1 MNPSRPALVLAL
13 VCGLGLFTST
23 QMINA
28 STAHAGND
36 QPADVGAVNV
46 KDYGAKGD
54 GVTDDTE
61 ALQQALQDQNRFVY
75 LPPGVYLVRD
85 SVEWGKPQK
94 RRFLQGAGQEQTI
107 IRLQDRAPGFDNPNR
122 PKPVLTTF
130 EGKQTGQAFRNSIYD
145 LTVEVGTG
153 NPGAIGI
160 RFTNNNQ
167 GGLRDVTIRSRD
179 PRQAGQAGLAL
190 TKAWPGPAMIKN
202 VRIEGFDYGIQIRHP
217 EYGNVFEN
225 LSLNRQR
232 IAGIENQ
239 ANILS
244 ILDLK
249 SDNAVPVIENRDQ
262 NGLVVVINGEFRGGQ
277 PQIAAL
283 VNQGT
288 LFARN
293 LRASGYR
300 SLLQGSRRGLGLA
313 LSEFTS
319 GQTYS
324 LFPSPKSSLRLPIQ
338 PLPIPSVNRGDWVS
352 VTQFGAN
359 GNDNKDDTEAI
370 QRAIA
375 AGPAVY
381 FPYGTYRISRTIQV
395 QGVNRI
401 NFFESTLKVTGPLKD
416 RAQPVFRVTGRG
428 SSPVVL
434 ERFWGDYSGSQF
446 HWFEQASQR
455 TLVLRNIAVGSGKAY
470 RNTGSGDLFIEDV
483 AAGDWVFKNQQVWAR
498 QLNPENQGT
507 KIVNDGG
514 SLWILGLKTE
524 KPGTV
529 VETLNGG
536 RTEILGGLLYPASR
550 TIPSD
555 QPALINHESQ
565 LSVVIAESHH
575 GGGRYTTL
583 VQETR
588 DGVTKV
594 LKRTEVPRRGSA
606 SLLPLYVGYQGS
618 SSQELTQPASRSRFL
633 SSTLEDLVSLWKS
646 LLGFFR

>member
-1 MNPSRPALVLAL
+1 MNPSHSILILSLVVGPAWFTGPQIRPLSAATASSDRFPDDM
-13 VCGLGLFTST
+13 GA
-23 QMINA
+23 INI
-28 STAHAGND
+28 
-36 QPADVGAVNV
+36 

-61 ALQQALQDQNRFVY
+61 ALRRALQDQNRFVY

-94 RRFLQGAGQEQTI
+94 RRFLQGAGQDQTI
-107 IRLQDRAPGFDNPNR
+107 IRLQDGAPGFDNPKQ
-122 PKPVLTTF
+122 PKPMITTF
-130 EGKQTGQAFRNSIYD
+130 EGKQTGQAFRNAIYD
-145 LTVEVGTG
+145 LTVEVGAS

-167 GGLRDVTIRSRD
+167 GGLRNVTIRSRD
-179 PRQAGQAGLAL
+179 PRRVGQAGLAL

-202 VRIEGFDYGIQIRHP
+202 VRIEGFDYGIQVRHP

-225 LSLNRQR
+225 LSLSQQR
-232 IAGIENQ
+232 VAGIENRG
-239 ANILS
+239 NILS
-244 ILDLK
+244 ILNLK
-249 SDNAVPVIENRDQ
+249 SDNAVPVLENREQ
-262 NGLVVVINGEFRGGQ
+262 NGLVVLVNGEFRGGQ
-277 PQIAAL
+277 PQTAAL
-283 VNQGT
+283 NNEGT
-288 LFARN
+288 LYVRN

-300 SLLQGSRRGLGLA
+300 SLLQDRGASGLT
-313 LSEFTS
+313 LSELTS
-319 GQTYS
+319 GQIYS

-338 PLPIPSVNRGDWVS
+338 PLPTSTVSLRDWVS

-359 GNDNKDDTEAI
+359 GSDNKDDTEAI

-375 AGPAVY
+375 AGRAVY
-381 FPYGTYRISRTIQV
+381 FPYGTYRISQTIQV
-395 QGVNRI
+395 RDVDRI
-401 NFFESTLKVTGPLKD
+401 NFFESTLKVTGSLKD
-416 RAQPVFRVTGRG
+416 QAEPVFRISGTG

-434 ERFWGDYSGSQF
+434 ERFWGDYGGGQF
-446 HWFEQASQR
+446 HWFEQASPR
-455 TLVLRNIAVGSGKAY
+455 PLVLQNIAVGSGKAY

-483 AAGDWVFKNQQVWAR
+483 TAGDWVFRNQQVWAR

-550 TIPSD
+550 PIPAD
-555 QPALINHESQ
+555 QPALINRESQ

-588 DGVTKV
+588 GGQTKV

-606 SLLPLYVGYQGS
+606 SLLPLYVGYQS
-618 SSQELTQPASRSRFL
+618 SISQELTQPTSRARFF
-633 SSTLEDLVSLWKS
+633 STTLDNIASLWES
-646 LLGFFR
+646 LLGLLR